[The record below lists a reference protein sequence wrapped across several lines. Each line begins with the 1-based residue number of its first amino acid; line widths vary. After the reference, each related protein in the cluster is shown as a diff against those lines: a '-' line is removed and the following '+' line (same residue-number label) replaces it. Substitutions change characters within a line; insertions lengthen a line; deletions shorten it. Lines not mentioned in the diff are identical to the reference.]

1 MLAAHARD
9 DAHSDRVGAHLPREV
24 HLHGRIDGHDLRVLP
39 DAERVVGPCH
49 VLHHEVF
56 AVVHVVI
63 QPARAEGQRG
73 HRHAGHHR
81 FLRVVD
87 HAAFQQRQHA
97 VGHRLGVQSQMP
109 VAAEGRQYGVRN
121 AAHADLQRRPVGN
134 QFGDVA
140 ADFPFRFARHGR
152 RDLHQ
157 RRIDLHGRRQARGVD
172 HGVAVGVGHRLVD
185 LRDDGLGAL
194 HGGNRQIGRDAERA
208 VAFGVGRRDVDE
220 REVEGQRA
228 VAEQRGD
235 FAQEGR
241 NGLSVAVGQP
251 PADVVGDEQ
260 AVDEE
265 RLLVFGAAVGGVEGS
280 HGEGR
285 IDRHMLQFAA
295 PFGHCGHERF
305 GDRGAALNVDAVVGP
320 DEFYRLR
327 GSRVVHVVSGY
338 FLQKRLNVL
347 RAFRTV
353 RGGSSAR
360 RRRGCRSG
368 GCRSR

>member
-1 MLAAHARD
+1 M
-9 DAHSDRVGAHLPREV
+9 
-24 HLHGRIDGHDLRVLP
+24 
-39 DAERVVGPCH
+39 
-49 VLHHEVF
+49 
-56 AVVHVVI
+56 
-63 QPARAEGQRG
+63 
-73 HRHAGHHR
+73 
-81 FLRVVD
+81 
-87 HAAFQQRQHA
+87 
-97 VGHRLGVQSQMP
+97 
-109 VAAEGRQYGVRN
+109 
-121 AAHADLQRRPVGN
+121 
-134 QFGDVA
+134 
-140 ADFPFRFARHGR
+140 
-152 RDLHQ
+152 
-157 RRIDLHGRRQARGVD
+157 D
-172 HGVAVGVGHRLVD
+172 HGVAVGVGHRPVD

-220 REVEGQRA
+220 CDVERQRA

-305 GDRGAALNVDAVVGP
+305 GDRGAALNVDAVVGS

-360 RRRGCRSG
+360 RRRGFPAG
-368 GCRSR
+368 GCRSW